1 MNPTPR
7 TNEALQDT
15 ANDFRALGTAVKQ
28 DLKDLRYEA
37 RAKIDSYAHDAVQ
50 NANGS
55 LDQLRDYT
63 IENPLRALG
72 YAALTGVLV
81 GLYLRR

>member
-7 TNEALQDT
+7 TNEVLQDT
-15 ANDFRALGTAVKQ
+15 ANDFRALGSAVKQ
-28 DLKDLRYEA
+28 DLQDLRHQA
-37 RAKIDSYAHDAVQ
+37 RARIDNYAHDAVE

-63 IENPLRALG
+63 VENPLRALG

>member
-7 TNEALQDT
+7 TNEVLQDT
-15 ANDFRALGTAVKQ
+15 ANDFRALGSAVKQ
-28 DLKDLRYEA
+28 DLQDLRHQA
-37 RAKIDSYAHDAVQ
+37 RARIDTYAHDAVE

-63 IENPLRALG
+63 VENPLRALG